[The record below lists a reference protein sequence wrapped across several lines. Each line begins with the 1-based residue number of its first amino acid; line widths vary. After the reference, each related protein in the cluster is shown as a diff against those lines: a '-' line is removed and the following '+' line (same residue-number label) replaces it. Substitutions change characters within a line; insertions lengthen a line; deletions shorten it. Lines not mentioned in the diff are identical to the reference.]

1 MLSTSKIE
9 EVSQNTNYSTLQY
22 TTVHYSTLQYTTV
35 RYSTLQ
41 HATVHYS
48 TPQYSYNYH
57 GNYDDDDDDYYYYYY
72 YFITQHYTLH
82 YNYTSRTLH

>member
-9 EVSQNTNYSTLQY
+9 EVSQNTN
-22 TTVHYSTLQYTTV
+22 YSTLQYTTV

-57 GNYDDDDDDYYYYYY
+57 GNYDYDDDDYY

-82 YNYTSRTLH
+82 YNYASRTLH